1 MPADDTSCG
10 GARRPRASV
19 SMGVVLRPAGA
30 PPSVDRRERLARA
43 RVYLVIEPGSATD
56 VLEPALI
63 GGVDIVQL
71 RDKEASDDEIVRA
84 GERFRSVC
92 DRHGALLVVNDR
104 PDLALRCAAD
114 GVHLGQDDGDLDEAR
129 ELVGPD
135 VLIGVS
141 THTPEQVDAAARS
154 TADYLGV
161 GPVHETATKPGRPA
175 VGLALVRHAAAGG
188 PKPFFAI
195 GGIDATNAPDVVR
208 AGAERV
214 AVVRAIRDAEDPGA
228 AARALR
234 AVLGRAEAVAAL

>member
-1 MPADDTSCG
+1 M
-10 GARRPRASV
+10 
-19 SMGVVLRPAGA
+19 LRPAA
-30 PPSVDRRERLARA
+30 TPPYVDRRERLSRA
-43 RVYLVIEPGSATD
+43 RLYLVIEPGSATD

-141 THTPEQVDAAARS
+141 THTPDQVAAAARS

-161 GPVHETATKPGRPA
+161 GPVHETMTKPGRPA